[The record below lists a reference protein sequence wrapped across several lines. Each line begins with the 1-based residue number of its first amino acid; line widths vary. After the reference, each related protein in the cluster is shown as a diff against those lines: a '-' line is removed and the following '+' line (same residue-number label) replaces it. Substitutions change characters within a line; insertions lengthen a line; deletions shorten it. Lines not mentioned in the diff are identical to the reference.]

1 MTEETSEALAR
12 EDRLSARFRSLTPT
26 PVPVQTTVIRWDRVV
41 LLAGLCLMAL
51 VGAVIWWVKAGSDDQ
66 TKDGAAD
73 VAILGSTSGPEASA
87 ASESLR
93 QPSAPQPATPEPAT
107 PEPATPEPAA
117 PQPAAPQ
124 PAEPQ
129 PAAPQPAAPQP
140 AAPQPA
146 TPQPATP
153 QPAAPP
159 SALADASN
167 PEADSPAGP
176 EYTIATP
183 DLLRL
188 QLSWTV
194 RDFEPLD
201 RIESVVS
208 LAGRDLLRVYLFT
221 ELAGSSGQTVYHD
234 WYLGDTRVARVPVR
248 VTRDPMRI
256 STSKRINSSML
267 GGWRAEA
274 VREDGSLL
282 GRVVFRVE

>member
-66 TKDGAAD
+66 TKEGAPD
-73 VAILGSTSGPEASA
+73 VAVLGSTGGREASA
-87 ASESLR
+87 ASEPLL
-93 QPSAPQPATPEPAT
+93 QPSASRPAAPDPAAPEL
-107 PEPATPEPAA
+107 ATPEPAA
-117 PQPAAPQ
+117 P
-124 PAEPQ
+124 EPV
-129 PAAPQPAAPQP
+129 APQP

-146 TPQPATP
+146 TPQPAAPQPAAPQPATP

>member
-66 TKDGAAD
+66 TKEGAPD
-73 VAILGSTSGPEASA
+73 VAVLGSTGGREASA
-87 ASESLR
+87 ASEPLL
-93 QPSAPQPATPEPAT
+93 QPSASRPAAPDPAAPDPAAPEL
-107 PEPATPEPAA
+107 ATPEPAA
-117 PQPAAPQ
+117 TEPVTPQPAA
-124 PAEPQ
+124 
-129 PAAPQPAAPQP
+129 
-140 AAPQPA
+140 
-146 TPQPATP
+146 PQPATP